1 MSTKREKKL
10 VLSDGALQHR
20 FLLKSNFNSLSD
32 YYKSE
37 KWKNFREEFLLEK
50 KKKCELCEKTSRIE
64 LHHKHY
70 RNLGECN
77 DKEKESIVILCKT
90 CHNKI
95 HKAVKNYDLNSFW
108 SNFYEDGKQQ
118 IIEICTN
125 FFLENEKIQT
135 DPKKFRNDEEHKRKW
150 VIYYVNKSIIYEERG
165 KVIYDDRL
173 KLIGESNLLLL
184 CNNTCACCNSG
195 LDYYLRLDQIYVSVS
210 NTNFPSDK
218 HVPVFSRIDV
228 SGNYEEGNVQVIC
241 KDCSNIKNFV
251 SPNQTPANKKTT
263 KKSKDVI
270 IKRRKSVVNY

>member
-1 MSTKREKKL
+1 MNVEREKKL
-10 VLSDGALQHR
+10 ILTDGAEQHR
-20 FLLKSNFNSLSD
+20 FLVNSNFNSLSD
-32 YYKSE
+32 YYKSK
-37 KWKNFREEFLLEK
+37 KWKNFREEVLLEK
-50 KKKCELCEKTSRIE
+50 KKKCELCEKTSSIE

-77 DKEKESIVILCKT
+77 DNEKESIVILCKT

-108 SNFYEDGKQQ
+108 RNFYEDGKQQ

-125 FFLENEKIQT
+125 FFLENEKIRT
-135 DPKKFRNDEEHKRKW
+135 DPKEFRNDEEHKRKW
-150 VIYYVNKSIIYEERG
+150 VTYYVNKSMRCYKKG
-165 KVIYDDRL
+165 KITQHGRL
-173 KLIGESNLLLL
+173 RLIDQSNLLLL

-195 LDYYLRLDQIYVSVS
+195 LDYYVRLHEIYVSVS

-241 KDCSNIKNFV
+241 KDCFNIKNFV
-251 SPNQTPANKKTT
+251 NSNQTPANKKPKTT

-270 IKRRKSVVNY
+270 IKRRKLVR